1 MGHNVRGLCVSCLC
15 ALAEIEVR
23 DLLKDRK
30 KVLRETVKRFN
41 KYDNIDDM
49 HYIDVIEG
57 EIDLIKKILGEVTG
71 GVK

>member
-1 MGHNVRGLCVSCLC
+1 MLT
-15 ALAEIEVR
+15 EIEVR